1 MNSYLSTAEVKVG
14 INFGRGVQAVGRLAV
29 RERKIYFEYDSAFIK
44 SGIEISPLRLP
55 LLAGV
60 QSFDYDLFEGL
71 PGVFNDSLPDG
82 WGRLLFDRFIRSQG
96 VLPADITP
104 LDRLAHV
111 GAHVLGAL
119 VFEPDHS
126 ADDTLGD
133 ISLDNLAS
141 RAQEVLDGA
150 SDDVLAQLIALNGSS
165 AGARPKA
172 LIGVNDQ
179 RNHIIHGAHDL
190 PEGYAPWMV
199 KFPNSQD
206 GLDAG
211 AIEYVYALMA
221 KEAGISMPDVHL
233 FGAERG
239 AGYFATKRFDRDGE
253 QPDQRRYHMHTAC
266 GLLHSDFRTPSLDYE
281 DLIALTGILTRD
293 VREVEKLYQLA
304 VFNVLAHNRDD
315 HSKNFSYLM
324 NSQGEWKLSPA
335 YDLTFS
341 SGPRGEQS
349 TMVLGEGKNPN
360 TSHLIKLADEATIK
374 KDRAFEIIDA
384 TKSSLSKWPAL
395 AKQYGVSD
403 TNIQL
408 IQSKIMQINGE

>member
-1 MNSYLSTAEVKVG
+1 MNNYLSVTEVKVG
-14 INFGRGVQAVGRLAV
+14 INFGKGVQAVGRLAA
-29 RERKIYFEYDSAFIK
+29 RDHKIYFEYDSSFIK

-55 LLAGV
+55 LQSGV

-82 WGRLLFDRFIRSQG
+82 WGRLLFDRFARTQG
-96 VLPADITP
+96 ILPADITP

-111 GAHVLGAL
+111 GSHALGAL

-126 ADDTLGD
+126 ADDTQND
-133 ISLDNLAS
+133 ISLDNLATQ
-141 RAQEVLDGA
+141 AQEVLDGT
-150 SDDVLAQLIALNGSS
+150 SDDVLAELIALNGSS

-172 LIGVNDQ
+172 LIGVNDK
-179 RNHIIHGAHDL
+179 RDHIIHGVHDL
-190 PEGYAPWMV
+190 PAGYAPWMV

-221 KEAGISMPDVHL
+221 KEAGVSIPDVHL
-233 FGAERG
+233 FPAQRG
-239 AGYFATKRFDRDGE
+239 SGYFAIKRFDRDG
-253 QPDQRRYHMHTAC
+253 DKRYHMHTAC

-281 DLIALTGILTRD
+281 DLVALTGMLTRD

-324 NSQGEWKLSPA
+324 DNEGRWKLSPA

-349 TMVLGEGKNPN
+349 TMVMGEGRNPN
-360 TSHLIKLADEATIK
+360 TSHLLKLADEAKIK
-374 KDRAFEIIDA
+374 KDRAAEIIEA
-384 TKSSLSKWPAL
+384 TKSTLSKWPTL

-403 TNIQL
+403 TNIKL
-408 IQSKIMQINGE
+408 IQSKISQVVDE

>member
-1 MNSYLSTAEVKVG
+1 MSAIKSVKEVKVG
-14 INFGRGVQAVGRLAV
+14 INFGNSVRPVGRLAI
-29 RERKIYFEYDSAFIK
+29 RDRQIYFEYDQTFIE
-44 SGIEISPLRLP
+44 GGLEISPLRLP
-55 LLAGV
+55 LKSGV

-82 WGRLLFDRFIRSQG
+82 WGRLLLDRFARTQG
-96 VLPADITP
+96 ILPADITP

-111 GAHVLGAL
+111 GSYALGAL
-119 VFEPDHS
+119 VFEPDYS
-126 ADDTLGD
+126 ADDTQGG
-133 ISLDNLAS
+133 ISLDNLATQ
-141 RAQEVLDGA
+141 AQEVLDGT
-150 SDDVLAQLIALNGSS
+150 SDDVLAELIALNGSS

-172 LIGVNDQ
+172 LIGVTEKRD
-179 RNHIIHGAHDL
+179 HIIHGVHDL
-190 PEGYAPWMV
+190 PSGYTPWMV

-221 KEAGISMPDVHL
+221 KEAGVAMPDVHL
-233 FGAERG
+233 FPAQRG
-239 AGYFATKRFDRDGE
+239 SGYFAIKRFDRDG
-253 QPDQRRYHMHTAC
+253 DKRYHMHTAC

-281 DLIALTGILTRD
+281 DLVALTGMLTRD
-293 VREVEKLYQLA
+293 MREVEKLYQLA

-324 NSQGEWKLSPA
+324 DNQGGWKLSPA

-349 TMVLGEGKNPN
+349 TMVMGEGRNPN
-360 TSHLIKLADEATIK
+360 TSHLLKLADEAKIK
-374 KDRAFEIIDA
+374 KDRALEIIDA
-384 TKSSLSKWPAL
+384 LKSSLSKWSEL

-403 TNIQL
+403 TNIKL
-408 IQSKIMQINGE
+408 IQSKISQVAGE

>member
-1 MNSYLSTAEVKVG
+1 MSEIKSVKEVKVG
-14 INFGRGVQAVGRLAV
+14 INFGNSVRPVGRLAI
-29 RERKIYFEYDSAFIK
+29 RDRQIYFEYDQTFIE
-44 SGIEISPLRLP
+44 GGLEISPLRLP
-55 LLAGV
+55 LKSGV

-71 PGVFNDSLPDG
+71 PGVFNDSPPDG
-82 WGRLLFDRFIRSQG
+82 WGRLLFDRFARTQG
-96 VLPADITP
+96 ILPADITP

-111 GAHVLGAL
+111 GSHALGAL

-126 ADDTLGD
+126 GNDTQND
-133 ISLDNLAS
+133 ISLDSLATQ
-141 RAQEVLDGA
+141 AQEVLDGT
-150 SDDVLAQLIALNGSS
+150 SDDVLAELIALNGSS

-172 LIGVNDQ
+172 LIGVNEKRD
-179 RNHIIHGAHDL
+179 HIIHGVHDL
-190 PEGYAPWMV
+190 PAGYAPWMV

-221 KEAGISMPDVHL
+221 KEAGVSMPDVHL
-233 FGAERG
+233 FPAQRG
-239 AGYFATKRFDRDGE
+239 SGYFAIKRFDRDG
-253 QPDQRRYHMHTAC
+253 DTRYHMHTAC

-281 DLIALTGILTRD
+281 DLIALTGMLTRD

-324 NSQGEWKLSPA
+324 DNEGRWKLSPA

-349 TMVLGEGKNPN
+349 TMVMGEGRNPN
-360 TSHLIKLADEATIK
+360 TNHLLKLADEAKIK
-374 KDRAFEIIDA
+374 KDRALEIIKA
-384 TKSSLSKWPAL
+384 TKSSLSKWPTL

-403 TNIQL
+403 TNIKL
-408 IQSKIMQINGE
+408 IQNKISQVSDE

>member
-1 MNSYLSTAEVKVG
+1 MKNYLSASEIKVG
-14 INFGRGVQAVGRLAV
+14 INFGDGVNPVGRLAM
-29 RERKIYFEYDSAFIK
+29 RDRHIYFEYDSTFIER
-44 SGIEISPLRLP
+44 GIEISPLRLP
-55 LLAGV
+55 LQSGV
-60 QSFDYDLFEGL
+60 QRFENDLFEGL

-96 VLPADITP
+96 ILPSDITP

-111 GAHVLGAL
+111 GSNGLGAL

-126 ADDTLGD
+126 AEDTQD
-133 ISLDNLAS
+133 EINLDKLAS
-141 RAQEVLDGA
+141 QAQEVMEGA
-150 SDDVLAQLIALNGSS
+150 SDDGLEELISLNGSS

-172 LIGVNDQ
+172 LIGVNEKQD
-179 RNHIIHGAHDL
+179 HIIHGVHDL
-190 PEGYAPWMV
+190 PAGYTPWMV

-206 GLDAG
+206 GIDAG

-221 KEAGISMPDVHL
+221 KEAGITMPDVHL
-233 FGAERG
+233 FPAQRG
-239 AGYFATKRFDRDGE
+239 AGYFAIKRFDRDG
-253 QPDQRRYHMHTAC
+253 DKRYHMHTAC

-281 DLIALTGILTRD
+281 DLVALTGMLTRD

-324 NSQGEWKLSPA
+324 DSQGEWKLSPA

-349 TMVLGEGKNPN
+349 TMVMGEGRNPN
-360 TSHLIKLADEATIK
+360 TSHLLKLADEAKIK
-374 KDRAFEIIDA
+374 KDRATKIIEA
-384 TKSSLSKWPAL
+384 TKSSLSKWPTL

-403 TNIQL
+403 ANIKLVQKKVNE
-408 IQSKIMQINGE
+408 KIEGES

>member
-1 MNSYLSTAEVKVG
+1 MSEIKSVKEVKVG
-14 INFGRGVQAVGRLAV
+14 INFGNSVRPVGRLAI
-29 RERKIYFEYDSAFIK
+29 RDRQIYFEYDQTFIEE
-44 SGIEISPLRLP
+44 GLEISPLRLP
-55 LLAGV
+55 LKSGV

-82 WGRLLFDRFIRSQG
+82 WGRLLFDRFARTQG
-96 VLPADITP
+96 ILPADITP

-111 GAHVLGAL
+111 GSHALGAL
-119 VFEPDHS
+119 VFKPDHS
-126 ADDTLGD
+126 ADDTQGG
-133 ISLDNLAS
+133 ISLDNLATQ
-141 RAQEVLDGA
+141 AQEVLDGT
-150 SDDVLAQLIALNGSS
+150 SDDVLAELIALNGSS

-172 LIGVNDQ
+172 LIGVTEKRD
-179 RNHIIHGAHDL
+179 HIIHGVHDL
-190 PEGYAPWMV
+190 PSGYTPWMV

-221 KEAGISMPDVHL
+221 KEAGVSMPDVHL
-233 FGAERG
+233 FPAQRG
-239 AGYFATKRFDRDGE
+239 AGYFAIKRFDRDG
-253 QPDQRRYHMHTAC
+253 DKRYHMHTAC

-281 DLIALTGILTRD
+281 DLVALTGMLTRD

-304 VFNVLAHNRDD
+304 VFNVLSHNRDD

-324 NSQGEWKLSPA
+324 DNQGGWKLSPA

-349 TMVLGEGKNPN
+349 MMVMGEGRNPN
-360 TSHLIKLADEATIK
+360 TKHLIKLAAEAKIK
-374 KDRAFEIIDA
+374 KDRALEIIDT
-384 TKSSLSKWPAL
+384 TKSSLSKWATL

-403 TNIQL
+403 ANIKL
-408 IQSKIMQINGE
+408 IQNKISQVAEE

>member
-1 MNSYLSTAEVKVG
+1 MNNYLSVTEVKVG
-14 INFGRGVQAVGRLAV
+14 INFGKGVQAVGRLAA
-29 RERKIYFEYDSAFIK
+29 RDHKIYFEYDSSFIK

-55 LLAGV
+55 LQSGV

-82 WGRLLFDRFIRSQG
+82 WGRLLFDRFARTQG
-96 VLPADITP
+96 ILPADITP

-111 GAHVLGAL
+111 GSHALGAL

-126 ADDTLGD
+126 EDDTQND
-133 ISLDNLAS
+133 ISLDSLATQ
-141 RAQEVLDGA
+141 AQEVLDGT
-150 SDDVLAQLIALNGSS
+150 SDDVLAELIALNGSS

-172 LIGVNDQ
+172 LIGVNDK
-179 RNHIIHGAHDL
+179 RDHIIHGVHDL
-190 PEGYAPWMV
+190 PAGYAPWMV

-233 FGAERG
+233 FPAQRG
-239 AGYFATKRFDRDGE
+239 AGYFAIKRFDRDGDE
-253 QPDQRRYHMHTAC
+253 RYHMHTAC

-281 DLIALTGILTRD
+281 DLVALTGMMTRD

-324 NSQGEWKLSPA
+324 DSQGGWKLSPA

-349 TMVLGEGKNPN
+349 TMVMGEGRNPN
-360 TSHLIKLADEATIK
+360 TSHLLKLADEAKIK
-374 KDRAFEIIDA
+374 KDRAAEIIDA
-384 TKSSLSKWPAL
+384 TKSSLSKWPTL

-403 TNIQL
+403 TNIKL
-408 IQSKIMQINGE
+408 IQNKISQLSDE